1 MGRVTADG
9 QQERLATDH
18 GSRAPASRSL
28 PDRSFDELRRRH
40 QRRIA
45 ATDLIVLLFAVVFS
59 ELVWLGTQADTIAAR
74 FNVGYT
80 KFGVL
85 LTLAWWFGLRLG
97 RTRSRTALGSSREY
111 QRIFHVTV
119 TMFGVLAIAAVLLKL
134 DLSRGYLAIAFP
146 LGLVGLLFTR
156 RAWQK
161 YRERQFRLGRYVR
174 HVMVI
179 GQVESAREIAG
190 WFSRNP
196 VSGQRVTGVW
206 LPDQEINHDW
216 LRVDDNF
223 IPVLGTARSL
233 KSALDI
239 VEADVVIVSD
249 TEHLGHH
256 GLRDLTWELEE
267 AGVEML
273 LSPNLLAVTGSRIHM
288 REVGGL
294 PFVHVQEPRY
304 AEAGNW
310 PKLVF
315 DRVGAALVLLLAS
328 PVFLVTAIGVK
339 LSSPGPVFYRQE
351 RIGRDGEPFPMIKF
365 RSMRLNADA
374 ELTRLL
380 DEQGTSDSPLFKVEN
395 DPRITRI
402 GHVIRRYSIDE
413 LPQLLNVLKGEMSL
427 VGPRP
432 QREAEVALYED
443 SHWRRLRVRPGMTGL
458 WQVSGRSN
466 LTWDEAIQL
475 DMYYVENW
483 SLMGDLQI
491 LTRTVRAVLAKE
503 GAV

>member
-1 MGRVTADG
+1 MPSSRVLDKDA
-9 QQERLATDH
+9 
-18 GSRAPASRSL
+18 
-28 PDRSFDELRRRH
+28 FDALRQRH

-45 ATDLIVLLFAVVFS
+45 ATDLLVLLVAVVLS
-59 ELVWLGTQADTIAAR
+59 EFLWLGTDGDTIEPR
-74 FNVGYT
+74 FDLGYT
-80 KFGVL
+80 KFGIV
-85 LTLAWWFGLRLG
+85 LTLAWWIGLRLG

-119 TMFGVLAIAAVLLKL
+119 TTFGALAIAAVLLKL
-134 DLSRGYLAIAFP
+134 NLSRGYLAIAFP
-146 LGLVGLLFTR
+146 LGLLGLLFTR

-161 YRERQFRLGRYVR
+161 YRERQFSQGRYVR

-179 GQVESAREIAG
+179 GQTESAREIAG
-190 WFSRNP
+190 WFSRHSA
-196 VSGQRVTGVW
+196 SGLRVTGVW
-206 LPDQEINHDW
+206 MPDQEIDHDW
-216 LRVDDNF
+216 IRVDDQF
-223 IPVLGTARSL
+223 IPALGTKRSL
-233 KSALDI
+233 KSALEV

-256 GLRDLTWELEE
+256 GLRDLTWDLEE
-267 AGVEML
+267 AGIEML
-273 LSPNLLAVTGSRIHM
+273 LSPNLLAVSGSRIHM

-294 PFVHVQEPRY
+294 PFVLVQEPRY

-310 PKLVF
+310 PKLVV
-315 DRVGAALVLLLAS
+315 DRIGAALILLLAS
-328 PVFLVTAIGVK
+328 PLFLATALGVK

-351 RIGRDGEPFPMIKF
+351 RIGRDGEPFDMIKF
-365 RSMRLNADA
+365 RSMRQNADA
-374 ELTRLL
+374 ELHTLL
-380 DEQGTSDSPLFKVEN
+380 AEQGTSDSPLFKVEN

-432 QREAEVALYED
+432 QREGEVALYED

-483 SLMGDLQI
+483 SLMADLQI
-491 LTRTVRAVLAKE
+491 LFRTVKAVLAKD